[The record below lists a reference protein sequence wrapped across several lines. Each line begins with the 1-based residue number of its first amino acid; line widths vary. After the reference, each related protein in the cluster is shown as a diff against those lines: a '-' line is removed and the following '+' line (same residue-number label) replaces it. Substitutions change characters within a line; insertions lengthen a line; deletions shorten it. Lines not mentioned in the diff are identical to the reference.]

1 MLAESV
7 CAILVSVISCY
18 SSHGNPPEGANRET
32 IVSCTKPRRNAA
44 ANSGIT
50 VFARHDLGGVSCGC
64 LACQIGAIIRSNW
77 IALALKLRNFCLVP
91 LSAF

>member
-1 MLAESV
+1 MTNAVKAQDKRRLLPVFVKQVA
-7 CAILVSVISCY
+7 
-18 SSHGNPPEGANRET
+18 EGANRAT

-44 ANSGIT
+44 VNRGTT

-64 LACQIGAIIRSNW
+64 LACQIGAIMRSNR